1 MRPEAAT
8 ALMPRAVAAHQR
20 GDLAAAE
27 REYRAVLAVE
37 PGHADATH
45 FLGLLLHQRG
55 ESAQGLSLMQHALA
69 LSPQNY
75 QYRSNLAGV
84 LNQLGKP
91 GDAERLYKEALAL
104 KPDHRDSHI
113 NLGMLYAAA
122 GDHPRALACFDAAL
136 EFAPGDY
143 IAWLGRAQSLQ
154 QLARGQEALAAYRKA
169 AAAAADDP
177 EQLQLLGVALREAG
191 EFEEAGRCHAR
202 ALALA
207 PDSPQA
213 ENGLGNVLAMGGDL
227 AAAEQHY
234 RRAIALKPDYAGA
247 FHNLVDVARL
257 TPTDTLWPTLTT
269 LAERTAALPP
279 ESAIALH
286 FTLGRVWEGQQ
297 DYPRA
302 FRHFREGNRLKRAA
316 INYDE
321 AAQARFFADFIANYP
336 AMAQRGLENDEER
349 PVFIV
354 GMPRSGTS
362 LVEQILASHPAVYGA
377 GETHALR
384 NCLREEL
391 PPDAGDYQLPRQLA
405 TLDDAAFRRVAARY
419 SRHLDELAPGALR
432 ITNKLPG
439 NLVFLGLMHLLYPRA
454 RIIHC
459 RRDPMDTCLSCYTK
473 LFTTG
478 HPFSYELGELG
489 RFHRMYQQLMTGWQR
504 LLPEGAV
511 LEVVYEELV
520 ANFESGT
527 RRLVGHCG
535 LPWDDACLSFHTA
548 ARPVR
553 TASLAQVRQPIYS
566 SSVGRWKRYAS
577 ELAPLKEA
585 LGDLDQRGGV

>member
-1 MRPEAAT
+1 MQPDVAAV
-8 ALMPRAVAAHQR
+8 LMPRAVAAHQQ
-20 GDLAAAE
+20 GDLTAAE
-27 REYRAVLAVE
+27 REYRAVLAAA

-55 ESAQGLSLMQHALA
+55 ESEQGLGLMQQALS

-84 LNQLGKP
+84 LNQLGRP
-91 GDAERLYKEALAL
+91 RDAERLYREALAL
-104 KPDHRDSHI
+104 KPDHRDSHV
-113 NLGMLYAAA
+113 NLGMLYAAE
-122 GDHPRALACFDAAL
+122 GDHPRALACFDVAL
-136 EFAPGDY
+136 RLAPGDY
-143 IAWLGRAQSLQ
+143 TAWFCRAQSLQ
-154 QLARGQEALAAYRKA
+154 QLARGREALAAYREA

-177 EQLQLLGVALREAG
+177 ERLQHLGVALREAG
-191 EFEEAGRCHAR
+191 EFEEAERCHAR
-202 ALALA
+202 ALKLA

-213 ENGLGNVLAMGGDL
+213 VSGLGNVLAMGGDL
-227 AAAEQHY
+227 SAAERHY

-257 TPTDTLWPTLTT
+257 APGDLLWPALMA
-269 LAERTAALPP
+269 LAERATELPP
-279 ESAIALH
+279 ESAIPLH

-302 FRHFREGNRLKRAA
+302 FRHFREGNRLKRAG
-316 INYDE
+316 IQYDE
-321 AAQARFFADFIANYP
+321 AAQARFFADFIDAYP
-336 AMAQRGLENDEER
+336 AMVHHGLENGEQR

-354 GMPRSGTS
+354 GMPRSGTT
-362 LVEQILASHPAVYGA
+362 LAEQILASHPAVHGA

-391 PPDAGDYQLPRQLA
+391 PPDAGDYGLPRQVA
-405 TLDDAAFRRVAARY
+405 GLDTAALQRAAARY
-419 SRHLDELAPGALR
+419 GRHLDEIAPGALR
-432 ITNKLPG
+432 VTNKLPG
-439 NLVFLGLMHLLYPRA
+439 NMVFLGLMRLLFPRA

-459 RRDPMDTCLSCYTK
+459 RRDPLDTCLSCYTK

-489 RFHRMYQQLMTGWQR
+489 RFHRMYRELMAGWRR
-504 LLPEGAV
+504 LLPSGSM
-511 LEVVYEELV
+511 LELDYEALV
-520 ANFESGT
+520 ADFEGGA
-527 RRLVGHCG
+527 RRLVDYCG
-535 LPWDDACLSFHTA
+535 LPWDEACLSFHTA

-566 SSVGRWKRYAS
+566 SSVGRWKKYES

-585 LGDLDQRGGV
+585 LAGS